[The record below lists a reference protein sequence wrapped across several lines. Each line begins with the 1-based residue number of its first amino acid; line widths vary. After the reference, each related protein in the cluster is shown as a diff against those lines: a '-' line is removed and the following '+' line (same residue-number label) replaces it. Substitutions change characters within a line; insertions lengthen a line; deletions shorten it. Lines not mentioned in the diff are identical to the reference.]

1 MDSVFALSILQ
12 PFLSETENELSS
24 GGEPGDFLKVG
35 KES

>member
-24 GGEPGDFLKVG
+24 GEPGDFLKVG